1 MPQNAGTGQ
10 GGVNKSRDKSSDSK
24 RKSESQERRDTEARP
39 LDPGT
44 RTDGG
49 APSEFKGGRREPR

>member
-1 MPQNAGTGQ
+1 MPQNAGHGQ
-10 GGVNKSRDKSSDSK
+10 GGVNKTRDKSADSK
-24 RKSESQERRDTEARP
+24 RKGEPERRDTEARP

-49 APSEFKGGRREPR
+49 ARPTFKGGRR

>member
-1 MPQNAGTGQ
+1 MPQNAGDGQ
-10 GGVNKSRDKSSDSK
+10 GGVNKTRDKSADSK
-24 RKSESQERRDTEARP
+24 RKSDTHEGRDTEARP

-49 APSEFKGGRREPR
+49 ARPTFKGGRR